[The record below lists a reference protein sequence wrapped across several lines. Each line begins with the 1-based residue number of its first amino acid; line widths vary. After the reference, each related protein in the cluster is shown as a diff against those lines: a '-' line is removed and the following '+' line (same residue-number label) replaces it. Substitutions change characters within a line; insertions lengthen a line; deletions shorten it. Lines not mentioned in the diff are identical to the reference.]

1 MTESI
6 MTIAVAIQMIRSDV
20 RDLKQKALQAGD
32 VSTEE
37 IAYKNRPSDGGNEKA
52 IPSTSGSQCKQT
64 ARTRPLIQW
73 TSKSHSKEGVISDE
87 EEDIDEFLEEEN
99 NEDSSDNEHLDMMAD
114 LEIAFEGQETTGPVV
129 QERIAKVTERAL
141 RREITKKR
149 RGKNADA

>member
-52 IPSTSGSQCKQT
+52 IPSTSGSQC
-64 ARTRPLIQW
+64 
-73 TSKSHSKEGVISDE
+73 
-87 EEDIDEFLEEEN
+87 
-99 NEDSSDNEHLDMMAD
+99 
-114 LEIAFEGQETTGPVV
+114 
-129 QERIAKVTERAL
+129 
-141 RREITKKR
+141 
-149 RGKNADA
+149 